1 MGETWKFKVSE
12 QQALDFCFSLLK
24 TVPDL
29 TVSSLSEARRSPTKI
44 KTNMLSRQHTGTS
57 NTDRQQLT
65 HTNKNKEYNGKK
77 NNKKRQH
84 EADSNCSHCL
94 CLSALEIR

>member
-65 HTNKNKEYNGKK
+65 HTQIKTRNIMVKK
-77 NNKKRQH
+77 KQKKGSMKLTLI
-84 EADSNCSHCL
+84 AVTVCV
-94 CLSALEIR
+94 